1 MNKDERLNYYES
13 KKTNPAVWT
22 SVVAVRHQKSFFCSM
37 ETKPPRRTT
46 VVHVSTTPHAHQQIS
61 HEYCVAVDFLNLRPI
76 LVIDG
81 IFLTDHYSS
90 LEDWSLCWSNE
101 KYAKRH
107 RRLDKKRVS

>member
-1 MNKDERLNYYES
+1 
-13 KKTNPAVWT
+13 
-22 SVVAVRHQKSFFCSM
+22 M

-46 VVHVSTTPHAHQQIS
+46 VVHVSTSKP
-61 HEYCVAVDFLNLRPI
+61 NLRPT

-81 IFLTDHYSS
+81 IFLTGHYSS

-101 KYAKRH
+101 KYAKRL